1 MRGGPTLPRVAKGQV
16 RPKEQS
22 APRQEHSGSNR
33 RCHPGREHAARCGVL
48 PPASKEQTRLGL
60 APPSLTIY
68 SHRSFRP
75 DSPSH
80 SIRPR
85 RCRKLSGER
94 GSNARNTKFSGSST
108 RVGFIGEYDAEAR
121 MNSDSTS
128 IPLPLRAKTRYQG
141 SSNGVLMSDQGSRA
155 LLEEGLVGPAATALQ
170 TL

>member
-60 APPSLTIY
+60 APPSLAIY

-80 SIRPR
+80 NIRPK

-94 GSNARNTKFSGSST
+94 GSNARKTKFSGSSA
-108 RVGFIGEYDAEAR
+108 RVGFVGEYDAGAR
-121 MNSDSTS
+121 MNFDSFS
-128 IPLPLRAKTRYQG
+128 IALPLRAQTRYQG
-141 SSNGVLMSDQGSRA
+141 RSNGVLISDQGSRA
-155 LLEEGLVGPAATALQ
+155 FLEEDLVGPAVTVLR
-170 TL
+170 TR